1 MVGQIS
7 SPHPRVSPERT
18 VSDAAP
24 CERSAPGE
32 ASGGSSV
39 TSGEAYL
46 PPSPSETSYH
56 PQSFALT
63 PVHRKQS
70 TISCDAR
77 SNK

>member
-46 PPSPSETSYH
+46 PPSPSEIGMGIVKV
-56 PQSFALT
+56 LT
-63 PVHRKQS
+63 VLLLLSILLIDPVL
-70 TISCDAR
+70 
-77 SNK
+77 